1 MRDDDCPDCVGCGYH
16 CSCCRMPG
24 VYCECDDVERG
35 GAEEWDCEMC
45 SGTGIWFEPEEDD
58 A

>member
-1 MRDDDCPDCVGCGYH
+1 
-16 CSCCRMPG
+16 MPG

-35 GAEEWDCEMC
+35 SSEEWDCEMC
-45 SGTGIWFEPEEDD
+45 SGTGIWFGPEAAD